1 MPGIK
6 RPGRESGH
14 ILANYSE
21 ITHAHSGTVAD
32 RQNNVHL
39 DSTPT
44 ALKTAV
50 RRSSVHGSNLV
61 QFTMNQSNEMQQII
75 IQYIRIPTI

>member
-6 RPGRESGH
+6 RPGRESDH

-32 RQNNVHL
+32 RQKSVHL
-39 DSTPT
+39 DSTAS
-44 ALKTAV
+44 ALETAV
-50 RRSSVHGSNLV
+50 RRPSVRGSNLV
-61 QFTMNQSNEMQQII
+61 
-75 IQYIRIPTI
+75 